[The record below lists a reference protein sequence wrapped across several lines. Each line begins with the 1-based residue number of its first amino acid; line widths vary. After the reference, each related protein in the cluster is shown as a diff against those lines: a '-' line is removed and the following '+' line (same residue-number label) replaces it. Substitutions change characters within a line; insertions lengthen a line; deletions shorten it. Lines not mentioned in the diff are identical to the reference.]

1 MRLLSLHLITRS
13 FSFHDVI
20 DYFAVAKLVPWG
32 VAVFL
37 ITHINGVSYFP
48 TMGTHFPVSIVG
60 FSSSF
65 IACGYPMFLVTNT
78 FGVTN
83 SSAEFTG
90 NLHDINGNI
99 FF

>member
-13 FSFHDVI
+13 FSFYDVI
-20 DYFAVAKLVPWG
+20 YYFVVAKLVSWG
-32 VAVFL
+32 VAMLL
-37 ITHINGVSYFP
+37 ITHINGVSHLP
-48 TMGTHFPVSIVG
+48 TMGTRFPVSVVG
-60 FSSSF
+60 FASSF

-83 SSAEFTG
+83 SFAEFTS
-90 NLHDINGNI
+90 NLDGINGNI